1 MKFLK
6 ITLLT
11 IILSS
16 INTFAQLEN
25 RWTLNDFE
33 ELEMLDDNN
42 EIVNVKHFKTTEV
55 VTPVILDP
63 EDKYKLNQDIIYLP
77 TQVTKT
83 IRIDADSDYSF
94 DKEAKV
100 SYIKSKE
107 ADLNFMLTKKGLVV
121 SVENNNIRIEKMID
135 KNNVFFT
142 MKDSIFYDGLY
153 TLHLSNGK
161 TIELNVTDF
170 NTIK

>member
-63 EDKYKLNQDIIYLP
+63 EDKYKLNQDIFIYQL
-77 TQVTKT
+77 
-83 IRIDADSDYSF
+83 R
-94 DKEAKV
+94 
-100 SYIKSKE
+100 
-107 ADLNFMLTKKGLVV
+107 
-121 SVENNNIRIEKMID
+121 
-135 KNNVFFT
+135 
-142 MKDSIFYDGLY
+142 
-153 TLHLSNGK
+153 
-161 TIELNVTDF
+161 
-170 NTIK
+170 